1 MRTALLIVVLVASQ
15 AYAQTCGNGIVEAGE
30 QCDDGNTVSYDGCTS
45 TCQKELGLCT
55 YDCVFPNGTIA
66 PGSPTVP
73 STLDNCY
80 IDPQITYCEPGKTP
94 AVRFA
99 WDYDAAASYYYLGGD
114 CDTAEF
120 DLTSGCALT
129 QGYWG
134 THYDGA
140 NPEVKDIAWPGVD
153 QCTTCGSVDFSC
165 RIACPVG
172 AECIRPQVCYDSFR
186 TQTENSNSLYY
197 LNENYYAATYPGC
210 TGGLCPVNNG
220 CIQQAFFA
228 CSSGSVECTANGGP
242 VSPLQVIEK
251 GGPKNEENKW
261 CWKVGR
267 QYIASLN
274 NLCNG
279 ACYGY
284 GGTSSE
290 FYAAMQTAAD
300 FLFSEGCQSDPYNY
314 NNASQAVQDAK
325 DVLDGYNNGEQK
337 VVDGECVLKYG
348 PYHCEDRDD
357 PTNST
362 CRPDPDDCPLD
373 LCEGGCTY
381 TQGYW
386 KNHRLSTKSKGK
398 SGKRDTLTPSWN
410 DVCDADWIAA
420 QDGVTC
426 VDGVCT
432 PLENA
437 PYTLFASAGLSWAGV
452 QDLPPKGGQACLIAA
467 HQLIAAELNHNCE
480 QRACL
485 TDSVQ
490 NAIDQAK
497 AIMTE
502 YCADMVV
509 ARDGSTTGGL
519 LASVNHPNSS
529 ATVAR
534 RRLLEYAEY
543 LDLYN
548 NGINVGPGHC
558 EDVSDIV
565 IESPVTASN
574 CSSPPPPLPSSGHDL
589 VLNKS
594 DQQALLGISI
604 AILCVVAILLCWKCG
619 AAIFFCIRG
628 GKDLEKGNGLMNNAA
643 YAFDKYAASAKL
655 NTNPNLRHR
664 NVY

>member
-1 MRTALLIVVLVASQ
+1 MRAALLVLALVASQ
-15 AYAQTCGNGIVEAGE
+15 AYAQTCGNGIVEDGE
-30 QCDDGNTVSYDGCTS
+30 QCDDGNTFSYDGCTS
-45 TCQKELGLCT
+45 DCKKELGLCT
-55 YDCVFPNGTIA
+55 FNCFYANGTIA
-66 PGSPTVP
+66 PGSTIVP

-80 IDPQITYCEPGKTP
+80 IDPQLTYCQPGQTP
-94 AVRFA
+94 AASFS
-99 WDYDAAASYYYLGGD
+99 WNYDAAASYYYLGGD

-140 NPEVKDIAWPGVD
+140 TPVVKDIPWPGAD
-153 QCTTCGSVDFSC
+153 QCETCGPYDITC
-165 RIACPVG
+165 ALACGPTG
-172 AECIRPQVCYDSFR
+172 CIRPQVCYDSFR

-197 LNENYYAATYPGC
+197 LNENYYAATFPGC
-210 TGGLCPVNNG
+210 PPPPLACQGPFG
-220 CIQQAFFA
+220 CTQKGFFA
-228 CSSGSVECTANGGP
+228 CSSGSVACTANGGP

-251 GGPKNEENKW
+251 GGAQNDQNTW

-267 QYIASLN
+267 QYIASLA

-290 FYAAMQTAAD
+290 FYAAMQIAAD

-348 PYHCEDRDD
+348 PYHCESSDD
-357 PTNST
+357 PTNTT
-362 CRPDPDDCPLD
+362 CRPEPEDCPLD
-373 LCEGGCTY
+373 LCEGGCTH

-386 KNHRLSTKSKGK
+386 KNHRLSTKSRGS
-398 SGKRDTLTPSWN
+398 SGKRGSVTPSWSA
-410 DVCDADWIAA
+410 VCDTAWLESHV
-420 QDGVTC
+420 GVDC

-432 PLENA
+432 PLEQA
-437 PYTLFASAGLSWAGV
+437 PYGLFASAGLTWAGV

-467 HQLIAAELNHNCE
+467 HQLIAAELNHNCD
-480 QRACL
+480 QHACL

-490 NAIDQAK
+490 NAIDQATG
-497 AIMTE
+497 IMIE

-509 ARDGSTTGGL
+509 ARDGVTTTGGL
-519 LASVNHPNSS
+519 LSSVNHPNSS

-534 RRLLEYAEY
+534 RRLLEFAEY

-574 CSSPPPPLPSSGHDL
+574 CSSPSSSGNDL

-594 DQQALLGISI
+594 DQQALLGITI
-604 AILCVVAILLCWKCG
+604 AILCVVGILLLWKCAAAIL
-619 AAIFFCIRG
+619 FCIRG
-628 GKDLEKGNGLMNNAA
+628 GKDLEKEKGFMTNAA

-655 NTNPNLRHR
+655 NTNPNLRQR
-664 NVY
+664 YGY